1 MLTYKQKTTMKRAAL
16 KEKGRPAKRARP
28 QSQLAMTQTI
38 VRRELRKKTDWK
50 YTDNSSV
57 VTNTSSTG
65 AITSLLANLTRGD
78 AGKDNFG
85 GNTITPQAI
94 TFRYFWTSNQTYNSC
109 RLIIFQW
116 FDSSTP
122 VVSGILETNATT
134 TATLSPTLITNKQ
147 YIKVLYDETH
157 IIAPSASGD
166 TTVLGYGVSPCVKV
180 YIPGKRLKP
189 IRYNSTANTVQDG
202 NLYVLCI
209 SDDSLASY
217 PAVSWYSRVTFS
229 DND

>member
-1 MLTYKQKTTMKRAAL
+1 MKRAAL

-28 QSQLAMTQTI
+28 QNQLALTQTI

-50 YTDNSSV
+50 YTDNSAV

-65 AITSLLANLTRGD
+65 AITSLLANLVRGD

-85 GNTITPQAI
+85 GNEIYPQAV
-94 TFRYFWTSNQTYNSC
+94 TVRYFWTSNQTYNAV
-109 RLIIFQW
+109 RFMIFQW

-122 VVSGILETNATT
+122 VVSGILESNATT
-134 TATLSPTLITNKQ
+134 TATLSPVLITNKR

-157 IIAPSASGD
+157 VIAPTASGD
-166 TTVLGYGVSPCVKV
+166 TTVLGYGATSPAIKV

-189 IRYNSTANTVQDG
+189 VRYNSSANTLQDG
-202 NLYVLCI
+202 NIYCLAI